1 LPILPF
7 NPVVSQIGAQFL
19 DSVYPHTYCLN
30 AKSVGGKMMS
40 HPRLLLILVAVL
52 APLQQSIPAQTPAV
66 SACPKSPHA
75 IGYPAEGPRGNNDWY
90 ANADRTIWATF
101 WGWDFVGH
109 GPNEP
114 YPRAGYVATPKVLW
128 YKPTEYPLTVTGRRL
143 DGAAPPLLYDIA
155 SDPRPQGPI
164 QPSRLGFPT
173 ADCWEL
179 DAKAGT
185 SELRFIVQVKSS
197 N

>member
-1 LPILPF
+1 MISLLRLP
-7 NPVVSQIGAQFL
+7 
-19 DSVYPHTYCLN
+19 
-30 AKSVGGKMMS
+30 
-40 HPRLLLILVAVL
+40 LILVVAFVL
-52 APLQQSIPAQTPAV
+52 LQQSVPAQTPAS
-66 SACPKSPHA
+66 SACPTSPRV
-75 IGYPAEGPRGNNDWY
+75 IGYPAGGPRGNNDWY

-109 GPNEP
+109 GPNES
-114 YPRAGYVATPKVLW
+114 YPRADYVATPKVLW

-143 DGAAPPLLYDIA
+143 DGVAPPLLYDIA
-155 SDPRPQGPI
+155 SDPRPRGAI
-164 QPSRLGFPT
+164 QPSRLDFPT
-173 ADCWEL
+173 AGCWEL